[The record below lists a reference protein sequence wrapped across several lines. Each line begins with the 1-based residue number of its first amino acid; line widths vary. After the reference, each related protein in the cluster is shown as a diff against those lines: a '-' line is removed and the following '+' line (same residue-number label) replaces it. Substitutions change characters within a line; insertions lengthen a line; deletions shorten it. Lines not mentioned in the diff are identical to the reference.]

1 VYTVEKPA
9 DVEAISLRAGFR
21 RGWAGVGA
29 NVWFLGLTSLLTDVS
44 SEMITAVLPL
54 YLVLHL
60 GMSPLGFGVV
70 DGLQHGVTALLR
82 IASGG
87 LSDRLGRYKPVAA
100 AGYAASAACRLLL
113 LPAGGSLP
121 LLAAITAADRAGKG
135 IRTAPR
141 DALVSL
147 AAAPGALGIAF
158 GVHRSMDA
166 IGAMLGP
173 VLAFLLLAQRP
184 EGFDRLFVVSFLV
197 AVAGLGALL
206 LLVRD
211 ARPAATAARPP
222 MAAELARLLVDTRV
236 RRLAAA
242 AGLLGLATVSDGFL
256 YLLLQQR
263 SGVAASAFPLFF
275 VGTSACYALLAAPL
289 GRLADRFG
297 RRPLF
302 LAGHALLLP
311 AYAAAS
317 LAGPGWAGP
326 AACVTLLGA
335 YYAAT
340 DGVLMALAAALLAP
354 EQRASGLAL
363 VATAASLARF
373 AGSIG
378 FGLLWH
384 SWSAGAA
391 LGAFAA
397 LLLVALALAA
407 SPLRDAEMRT

>member
-1 VYTVEKPA
+1 
-9 DVEAISLRAGFR
+9 
-21 RGWAGVGA
+21 
-29 NVWFLGLTSLLTDVS
+29 
-44 SEMITAVLPL
+44 
-54 YLVLHL
+54 
-60 GMSPLGFGVV
+60 MSPLGFGVV